1 MSPTCL
7 FFVRVFY
14 KYYIS
19 LTSLIMTSQ
28 LQDSLRELDELL
40 QEPFRHSCT
49 QLDARNQL
57 EHGRPVLQELHG
69 SHEQCKSHGNQFI
82 EMTSSEVEHN
92 SKSHGHVSRYDMCIY
107 IYIYIY
113 VCMYVLLLCKLL

>member
-1 MSPTCL
+1 MF

-14 KYYIS
+14 KYYII

-57 EHGRPVLQELHG
+57 EQGRPVLQELHG
-69 SHEQCKSHGNQFI
+69 SHEQCKSHGSRFI
-82 EMTSSEVEHN
+82 EMTSSEVEHS
-92 SKSHGHVSRYDMCIY
+92 SKSHSHVSRYDMCIF
-107 IYIYIY
+107 IYTYSRI
-113 VCMYVLLLCKLL
+113 CMYTFLL